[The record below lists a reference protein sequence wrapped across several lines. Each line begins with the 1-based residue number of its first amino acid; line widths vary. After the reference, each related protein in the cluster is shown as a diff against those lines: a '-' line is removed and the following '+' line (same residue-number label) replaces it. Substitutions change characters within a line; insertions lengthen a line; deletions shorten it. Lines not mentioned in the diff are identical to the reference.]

1 MAITDLSHVN
11 LRAHRELL
19 DELRDFYV
27 DVVGLSVGDRPPFKS
42 SGYWLYAGE
51 RPIVHLVEAGP
62 ADQSV
67 IAHGSV
73 LNHVAFAVTNLDS
86 VETCLRQRGIDF
98 DKRDVPLTDQRQI
111 FFKDPAGNGIELIV
125 NLRDKT

>member
-11 LRAHRELL
+11 LRAHRQLL

-27 DVVGLSVGDRPPFKS
+27 DVVGLRVGDRPPFKS

-51 RPIVHLVEAGP
+51 QAIVHLVEAGP
-62 ADQSV
+62 ADQCA
-67 IAHGSV
+67 IANDSI
-73 LNHVAFAVTNLDS
+73 LDHVAFAVTNLDS
-86 VETCLRQRGIDF
+86 VEACLRQRGIDF
-98 DKRDVPLTDQRQI
+98 AKRDVPLTDQRQI

-125 NLRDKT
+125 NLRDQT